1 MNFIQRQKV
10 ARESIEGTGTV
21 VPDGLEL
28 PAESVEGILADLQH
42 DTRVIDGNDA
52 DAAVLAEDADETDA
66 QLDALDAAD
75 DAADPESETP
85 EEEKMDAE
93 EDMPDAAAEALDV
106 AQESIRQRWGFDHR
120 QSVARESYGA
130 RNRRKVARESLWD
143 DIKAFLK
150 RILEWLKEQGRKLKD
165 RWLKFSNVGKS
176 IQGRASKYEAQ
187 IKALGKQKKDE
198 ISGSFI
204 KQLSI
209 GGKFIGSDS
218 ATLNEQLNVCTSL
231 VDMLAG
237 VTNIGEE
244 LVSGLE
250 AAGGEA
256 ATATTAKKLV
266 TMIRQ
271 QAPSS
276 EQEILGGNKLVIK
289 TEGEGD
295 EATAS
300 MTFVPSEAE
309 GPTAVKTPNAGQLA
323 SANTF
328 YKKVGVELEK
338 QVQNYRKVDAA
349 RSKFEAELEKLVK
362 RVDDVKIDDKPGL
375 ARAVRIIRRGV
386 TGINATVS
394 SAERGI
400 AMVQKNLTAG
410 LNGFIAAGIAAH
422 EKG

>member
-1 MNFIQRQKV
+1 MNFIKRKI
-10 ARESIEGTGTV
+10 ARESVEGTGTV

-66 QLDALDAAD
+66 QLDALDEAD
-75 DAADPESETP
+75 ASADPASELP
-85 EEEKMDAE
+85 DDEKMDAE

-106 AQESIRQRWGFDHR
+106 AQESIRKRWGFDHR

-130 RNRRKVARESLWD
+130 RNRRQVARESLWD
-143 DIKAFLK
+143 DIKAFLQ

-187 IKALGKQKKDE
+187 IRALGKQNKDT
-198 ISGSFI
+198 ISGSFV

-209 GGKFIGSDS
+209 GGKFQGDN
-218 ATLNEQLNVCTSL
+218 ATVLNEQLTICTTKVTL
-231 VDMLAG
+231 LADL
-237 VTNIGEE
+237 TNIGEE
-244 LVSGLE
+244 LVSTLE
-250 AAGGEA
+250 AAGDPEQ
-256 ATATTAKKLV
+256 ATLANAKKLS
-266 TMIRQ
+266 TLIRG
-271 QAPSS
+271 SVNG
-276 EQEILGGNKLVIK
+276 EEEILGGNKLVMK

-295 EATAS
+295 DAVAS
-300 MTFVPSEAE
+300 ISFVASEAE
-309 GPTAVKTPNAGQLA
+309 GEASVKTPAPAQLA
-323 SANTF
+323 TANTF

-349 RSKFEAELEKLVK
+349 RTKFEAELEKLVK
-362 RVDDVKIDDKPGL
+362 RVDGVKIDDKPGL
-375 ARAVRIIRRGV
+375 SRAVRIIRRGV

-394 SAERGI
+394 STERVVAAI
-400 AMVQKNLTAG
+400 QKNLTSG
-410 LNGFIAAGIAAH
+410 LNGYIAAGIAAH
-422 EKG
+422 AKG